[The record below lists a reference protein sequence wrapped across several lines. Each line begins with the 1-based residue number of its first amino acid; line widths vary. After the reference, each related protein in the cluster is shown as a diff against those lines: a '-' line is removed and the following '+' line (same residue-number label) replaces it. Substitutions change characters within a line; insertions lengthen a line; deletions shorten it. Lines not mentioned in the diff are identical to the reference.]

1 MAVGTLTVP
10 AGTFHLSGNPIRVNI
25 TGAVIPAGATDYK
38 ILCKITSVDGL
49 LIGAPFIDAKTPV
62 TGAASFDVSGYVD
75 QPVDFV
81 FQYPLTG
88 LISPRDSHTL
98 DIKFQPGERYIDSN
112 GDLVEVWGELSATHY
127 VLKGGL
133 SFIDIGQ
140 YADDST
146 NFYAQFVTVLRFLTR
161 IPTNRV
167 VHPYQPNKL
176 CFVSNTVQNG
186 SIRIDAYYDDG
197 HLYTFSSSFSS
208 YENIMHEMSASPYL
222 ADQVNLAPV
231 IGGAKLLYYDYI
243 IILYKGGTPNAVS
256 MRFYVDH
263 NYYENCNYLFAVNS
277 LGGLDCIW
285 LNGAVEKGFKVEQ
298 ILSVKQWPSTG
309 TRKTRTKI
317 VSNKKGSRTWKINSG
332 YKSTEEM
339 SAMPDLLLS
348 NQVWL
353 LENASAY
360 NTGTL
365 YPVIIA
371 NSEALLNSS
380 MDDLHSLEFE
390 IEEAHDN
397 KYF

>member
-25 TGAVIPAGATDYK
+25 TGASIPSGATDYK
-38 ILCKITSVDGL
+38 ILCKVTSVDGL
-49 LIGAPFIDAKTPV
+49 LIGAPFTDAKTPV

-75 QPVDFV
+75 QPVDFI
-81 FQYPLTG
+81 FQFPLTG
-88 LISPRDSHTL
+88 MVSPRDSHTL
-98 DIKFQPGERYIDSN
+98 DVKFQPGERYIDSN
-112 GDLVEVWGELSATHY
+112 GDLQEAWGSLSATHY
-127 VLKGGL
+127 VLKGGV
-133 SFIDIGQ
+133 SFIDLGQ
-140 YADDST
+140 FADDST
-146 NFYAQFVTVLRFLTR
+146 TFYAEFVTDLNFLTR

-176 CFVSNTVQNG
+176 CFVSKTATG
-186 SIRIDAYYDDG
+186 LSISINAFYDDG
-197 HLYTFSSSFSS
+197 HQYAWSQAFTS
-208 YENIMHEMSASPYL
+208 YENIMHEMNASPFL
-222 ADQVNLAPV
+222 ADSVNMAPV
-231 IGGAKLLYYDYI
+231 IAGSKMLYFDYQIIEGGLGPT
-243 IILYKGGTPNAVS
+243 ILAE

-277 LGGLDCIW
+277 LGGMDCIW
-285 LNGAVEKGFKVEQ
+285 LNGAVEKGFKGS
-298 ILSVKQWPSTG
+298 SVFANKPWPSTG
-309 TRKTRTKI
+309 TRITRTKI
-317 VSNKKGSRTWKINSG
+317 VSNKMGSRTWKINTG

-348 NQVWL
+348 KQVWL
-353 LENASAY
+353 LENAGTY

-371 NSEALLNSS
+371 NSEALLHSS
-380 MDDLHSLEFE
+380 MDDLHSLELE